1 VSLETSSYTYVFVV
15 LTVLVLNWW
24 SICFLP
30 IVIPLS
36 KSAVHRCSKC
46 NEKIVTL
53 NPFNLPSLKDEVFTL
68 KCGECAVVLART
80 YLYVIGGIMLIGLLY
95 IKYDAWVNAEVIHTE
110 IVKIPN
116 TWDEYKEDCG
126 TEVLTK
132 NALKYSWNFENKY
145 QSKTINWDGYFMKAT
160 DFSST
165 WFHGD
170 HSYTVLIKM
179 ANSETDIH
187 ADLILSFDD
196 SARRDSKVV
205 LDSLEKGNHV

>member
-1 VSLETSSYTYVFVV
+1 
-15 LTVLVLNWW
+15 
-24 SICFLP
+24 
-30 IVIPLS
+30 
-36 KSAVHRCSKC
+36 
-46 NEKIVTL
+46 
-53 NPFNLPSLKDEVFTL
+53 
-68 KCGECAVVLART
+68 
-80 YLYVIGGIMLIGLLY
+80 MLIGLLY

-205 LDSLEKGNHV
+205 LDSLEKGNHVQFEATFITAGNEYRLHHLHCEKIEKLEGHMEIPEHVHLVSNMYNTQGQVPVTVIRVQSGGHGHSH